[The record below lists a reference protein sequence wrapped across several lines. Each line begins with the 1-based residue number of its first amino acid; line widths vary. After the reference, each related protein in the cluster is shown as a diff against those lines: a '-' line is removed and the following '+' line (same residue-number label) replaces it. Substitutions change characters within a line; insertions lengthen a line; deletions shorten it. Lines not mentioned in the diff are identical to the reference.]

1 MALHGCTNAA
11 GACAHLDVQAAIRFG
26 VPKVFLRLVV
36 LVSQIPGL
44 THANKLDALEICAGK
59 ARITK
64 ALRARGCCAVPY
76 DNMTISPSMDLL
88 TPLGFAL
95 AVRLVLS
102 LGRGALLWLAPP
114 CSSWVWVNRA
124 TSGRSPLN
132 WEGNK
137 GLVYVAEANRFVTRL
152 ALLLWIASYKGVVW
166 VAEQPQSSVMAYHK
180 RLQEVFRA
188 LGAYEARVSLGAF
201 RAPSRKN
208 LKLWSPAMWIGEL
221 AGYRAPLTFA
231 ERTAR
236 KRINKHGFLV
246 TDGDQKKL
254 KQSQAYTRKFG
265 RVVATLFLAHREKS
279 VEEQARGG
287 EREGWLEVGATG
299 GGQES

>member
-1 MALHGCTNAA
+1 MALSAA
-11 GACAHLDVQAAIRFG
+11 GACANLDVEAAIRFG

-44 THANKLDALEICAGK
+44 TGVKELGALEICAGK

-124 TSGRSPLN
+124 TSGRNQIN
-132 WEGNK
+132 WEGKK
-137 GLVYVAEANRFVTRL
+137 GLKYVAEANRFVSRM

-166 VAEQPQSSVMAYHK
+166 VVEQPQSSVMGYHK
-180 RLQEVFRA
+180 RLQEIFRA
-188 LGAYEARVSLGAF
+188 LRVHEARVSLGAF
-201 RAPSRKN
+201 RAPTRKN
-208 LKLWSPAMWIGEL
+208 LRLWSQAMWIGEL
-221 AGYRAPLTFA
+221 TRYKAPSTFA
-231 ERTAR
+231 ERTACR
-236 KRINKHGFLV
+236 RINKHGFLV
-246 TDGDQKKL
+246 TDGNQKKL

-265 RVVATLFLAHREKS
+265 RVVAALFLAHREKS